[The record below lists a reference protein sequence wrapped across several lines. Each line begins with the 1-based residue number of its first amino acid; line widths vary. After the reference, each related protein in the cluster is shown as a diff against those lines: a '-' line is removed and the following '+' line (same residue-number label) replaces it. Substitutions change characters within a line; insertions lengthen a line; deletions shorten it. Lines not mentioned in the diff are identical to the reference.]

1 MSDEYG
7 KLKVSRELNET
18 LGIELIK
25 SIKQLRED
33 LIEDALKI
41 PRGTSFM
48 TKKIKSSKL
57 LPLLVEY
64 EATMRTTRDELRLER
79 EKADEL
85 AEILRGTSRALLDAP
100 SESMQMV
107 LWRLPP
113 TLGAVLTQR
122 VSAVQGEEINMETVF
137 DEPEII
143 MSKGKLRK
151 RKRIVTS
158 DDEGEGT

>member
-1 MSDEYG
+1 
-7 KLKVSRELNET
+7 
-18 LGIELIK
+18 
-25 SIKQLRED
+25 
-33 LIEDALKI
+33 
-41 PRGTSFM
+41 
-48 TKKIKSSKL
+48 
-57 LPLLVEY
+57 
-64 EATMRTTRDELRLER
+64 MRTTRDELRLER